1 MRKIRWL
8 LSRWYYNT
16 PLFATLFLLFNRLN
30 RHRWQRGYRRR
41 TFSRCLA
48 LWIGFPS
55 VSDQR
60 GSRNPCYS
68 WRFIPCR
75 HLSFNPGL
83 FLLCLWL
90 GDQWLNLHQFGIT
103 IKVGIEKELDGSSV
117 IYDSKPGLL
126 RLIQP

>member
-8 LSRWYYNT
+8 LSSRYYNT
-16 PLFATLFLLFNRLN
+16 ALFATFFLLFNRLN
-30 RHRWQRGYRRR
+30 RCRWQRGYRRW

-68 WRFIPCR
+68 SSFIPCW
-75 HLSFNPGL
+75 HLSSNSGL
-83 FLLCLWL
+83 FLLFLCL
-90 GDQWLNLHQFGIT
+90 GDHSLNPLPFG
-103 IKVGIEKELDGSSV
+103 VPL
-117 IYDSKPGLL
+117 
-126 RLIQP
+126 